1 MKWLKSTS
9 PKRWTLSAGTKQF
22 IVPAENDNGY
32 LQVSDED
39 FAVISAQPVVAS
51 LIKNKGFLV
60 LNEEPVELKNTIPA
74 LQNANA
80 DLVSELA
87 DAKAEL
93 AQARADL
100 AAKQKELEDLD
111 AKATA
116 DLAAKQKELED
127 LDAKASGIIAEK
139 DAAITK
145 LEKQVKKLSK
155 SDD

>member
-22 IVPAENDNGY
+22 IVPAESDNGY
-32 LQVSDED
+32 LQMSDED
-39 FAVISAQPVVAS
+39 YAVVSTQPVVAS

-60 LNEEPVELKNTIPA
+60 LNEEPAELKNTIPA

-87 DAKAEL
+87 DTKAKL
-93 AQARADL
+93 AQTEAAL
-100 AAKQKELEDLD
+100 AAKQKELEDLN
-111 AKATA
+111 AKTEAA
-116 DLAAKQKELED
+116 LAAKQKELED

-139 DAAITK
+139 DATITK

-155 SDD
+155 NDD